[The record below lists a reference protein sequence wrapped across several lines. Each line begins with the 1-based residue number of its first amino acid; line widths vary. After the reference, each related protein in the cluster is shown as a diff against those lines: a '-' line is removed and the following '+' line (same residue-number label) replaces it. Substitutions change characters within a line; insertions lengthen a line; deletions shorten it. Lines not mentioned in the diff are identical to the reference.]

1 VYLERFKALN
11 TILERDATDTTYK
24 YALLRGLSE
33 ICQHYTHFM
42 EREGDR
48 VWFPLGLLVEKWLL
62 YYYPIIASSYFIP
75 QKSGEQDL
83 DKPGYKISFRKQF
96 HKITSY
102 YGDKGG
108 LSVFYNDYRKGRVP
122 DEVNDELMEL
132 LKKIRYTITRY
143 PMKHLG
149 YSITNKHYNFFDF
162 DRGGR
167 IQRQAVT
174 PEFLVNQFG
183 RFSISVDFFDIF
195 NYFGGFISGEHSIL
209 NKWSE
214 FTVHSDRTG
223 KLTQNEVLDILTDQ
237 PITER
242 DVRDTVDLAE
252 SLLYK
257 EGHLTCVWTGRKIR
271 STSNMHIDHVIPFS
285 VWSNNDLWN
294 LLPTHKDT
302 NMKKRDRIPSPELLD
317 KRRTEIL
324 NYWEIFRSHF
334 TNRFDSEVRLA
345 LTGTIDNDDMLN
357 TAFDKLREK
366 VEYLIELYGYV
377 EWNI

>member
-1 VYLERFKALN
+1 
-11 TILERDATDTTYK
+11 
-24 YALLRGLSE
+24 
-33 ICQHYTHFM
+33 M
-42 EREGDR
+42 
-48 VWFPLGLLVEKWLL
+48 
-62 YYYPIIASSYFIP
+62 
-75 QKSGEQDL
+75 
-83 DKPGYKISFRKQF
+83 
-96 HKITSY
+96 
-102 YGDKGG
+102 
-108 LSVFYNDYRKGRVP
+108 
-122 DEVNDELMEL
+122 
-132 LKKIRYTITRY
+132 
-143 PMKHLG
+143 
-149 YSITNKHYNFFDF
+149 
-162 DRGGR
+162 
-167 IQRQAVT
+167 
-174 PEFLVNQFG
+174 NQFG

-195 NYFGGFISGEHSIL
+195 NYFGGFISGEHSTL

-242 DVRDTVDLAE
+242 DVRDTADIAE

-257 EGHLTCVWTGRKIR
+257 EGQLICVWTERKIR

-302 NMKKRDRIPSPELLD
+302 NMKKRDRIPSTELLD

-334 TNRFDSEVRLA
+334 TKRFDSEVRLA
-345 LTGTIDNDDMLN
+345 LTGTIDNDDILN